1 MRIYVLYLSRIK
13 CKKSLLGTYIYF
25 WISTFYTLT
34 YIIFT
39 DKNIEPVPQEVLD
52 FEAKVRPGYGDKGKG
67 ASLPQTEEDIK
78 EQMKYHSF
86 NKKVSD
92 VISLQRVIKHNFL
105 SLESI
110 NLNFFKE

>member
-1 MRIYVLYLSRIK
+1 M
-13 CKKSLLGTYIYF
+13 
-25 WISTFYTLT
+25 ISTYYTLT

-110 NLNFFKE
+110 NLNFFKNNCIELPFPILGSS